1 MGYTEVKY
9 IELNG
14 LEIKTTLTDE
24 EKTIEEHVSSFF
36 LWTDDYGTKVFGFD
50 VEWPVEYNDRTN
62 YLFKRANFQL
72 CDGNSC
78 LIICLPFSFE
88 VVPKSLHN
96 FLRMPNYT
104 FIGIQDNLTF
114 LEKEHGIVFRNAVE
128 LGPLAASIMKMPHL
142 SYCGVDE
149 LAFEVC
155 ELDLRKYR
163 PSSLAF
169 SWGKHYL
176 NEELVKH
183 ATVNV
188 YSYHKIG
195 SALLRSNILTASIP
209 QMRVFI
215 KRSLILFSVLLVFS
229 FCRSF
234 VQIPPVIFDVVVF
247 FIVSKMM

>member
-1 MGYTEVKY
+1 
-9 IELNG
+9 

-24 EKTIEEHVSSFF
+24 EKTIEEHISSFF
-36 LWTDDYGTKVFGFD
+36 LGTDDYGTKVIGFD

-104 FIGIQDNLTF
+104 FIGIQDNLAF

-155 ELDLRKYR
+155 KLDLRKYR

-169 SWGKHYL
+169 SWGKYYL
-176 NEELVKH
+176 NKELVKH

-195 SALLRSNILTASIP
+195 SALLRSNILTAPVP
-209 QMRVFI
+209 QMRVFTT
-215 KRSLILFSVLLVFS
+215 RLLILFSVLLVLS
-229 FCRSF
+229 FLSDF
-234 VQIPPVIFDVVVF
+234 WSYTVGDFDVVF

>member
-1 MGYTEVKY
+1 MGYTEVKS

-24 EKTIEEHVSSFF
+24 AKSIDDHISSFF
-36 LWTDDYGTKVFGFD
+36 SPTNNNGTKVIGFD
-50 VEWPVEYNDRTN
+50 VEWPIEYKDSTD

-78 LIICLPFSFE
+78 LIICLPFSSD

-104 FIGIQDNLTF
+104 FVGIGIIDNLAF

-128 LGPLAASIMKMPHL
+128 LGPLAASLMKMPHL

-149 LAFEVC
+149 LASVVC
-155 ELDLRKYR
+155 KLDLRKYR
-163 PSSLAF
+163 PSSLDF
-169 SWGKHYL
+169 SWGKYYL

-195 SALLRSNILTASIP
+195 SALLCTAPIP
-209 QMRVFI
+209 QMPVFI
-215 KRSLILFSVLLVFS
+215 RRLLILFSVLIVYS
-229 FCRSF
+229 FCRTFGRILS
-234 VQIPPVIFDVVVF
+234 VIVDVVWF
-247 FIVSKMM
+247 FVAKMM

>member
-1 MGYTEVKY
+1 MGYTEVKF

-24 EKTIEEHVSSFF
+24 EKSIDDHISSFF
-36 LWTDDYGTKVFGFD
+36 TPTDDYGTKVIGFD
-50 VEWPVEYNDRTN
+50 VEWPVEYKDSTD

-78 LIICLPFSFE
+78 LIICLPFSSD

-104 FIGIQDNLTF
+104 FVGIGIKDNLAF

-128 LGPLAASIMKMPHL
+128 LGPLAASLMKMPHL
-142 SYCGVDE
+142 RYCGVDE

-155 ELDLRKYR
+155 KLDLRKYR
-163 PSSLAF
+163 PSRLAF
-169 SWGKHYL
+169 NWGKYYI
-176 NEELVKH
+176 NKELVKH

-195 SALLRSNILTASIP
+195 SALLRPAPVP
-209 QMRVFI
+209 QMPVLI
-215 KRSLILFSVLLVFS
+215 TVRSDSS
-229 FCRSF
+229 
-234 VQIPPVIFDVVVF
+234 QY
-247 FIVSKMM
+247 

>member
-24 EKTIEEHVSSFF
+24 EKTIEEHISSFF

-62 YLFKRANFQL
+62 YLFKHANFQL

-104 FIGIQDNLTF
+104 FIGIQDNLAF

-169 SWGKHYL
+169 S
-176 NEELVKH
+176 VR
-183 ATVNV
+183 
-188 YSYHKIG
+188 I
-195 SALLRSNILTASIP
+195 I
-209 QMRVFI
+209 
-215 KRSLILFSVLLVFS
+215 
-229 FCRSF
+229 
-234 VQIPPVIFDVVVF
+234 
-247 FIVSKMM
+247 